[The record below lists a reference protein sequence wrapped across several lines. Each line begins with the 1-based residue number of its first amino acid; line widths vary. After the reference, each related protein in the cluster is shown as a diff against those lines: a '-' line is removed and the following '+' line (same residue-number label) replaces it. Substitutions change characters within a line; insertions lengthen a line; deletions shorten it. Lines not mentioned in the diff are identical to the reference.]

1 MSIRVGIVDDHQLFR
16 KSLRLLV
23 ANFSG
28 VEVCLDAQDGIDLQK
43 KIKELSELPN
53 LMLID
58 VEMPNM
64 NGPETAKWLHQT
76 YPAVKL
82 IALSMNENE
91 EIVLRMIKAGCCT
104 YLLKDTEPDVL
115 ERAIHIVHEHGYFN
129 SEISNSTLGQLLLNR
144 KNDDVNISEK
154 EKEFVQLA
162 TSDQTYKQIADLM
175 KVSERTVDGYRGSLF
190 SKLQVQSRTGMVLE
204 AIRRG
209 LVKI

>member
-1 MSIRVGIVDDHQLFR
+1 MSIKVGIVDDHQLFR

-23 ANFSG
+23 SNFTD
-28 VEVCLDAQDGIDLQK
+28 VEVILDAQDGSDLQG
-43 KIKELSELPN
+43 KIKGQTELPD

-64 NGPETAKWLHQT
+64 NGPETAKWLHT
-76 YPAVKL
+76 NYPAIKL
-82 IALSMNENE
+82 IALSMNEND

-104 YLLKDTEPDVL
+104 YLLKDSEPNEL
-115 ERAIHIVHEHGYFN
+115 ERAIQNVHKHGYYN
-129 SEISNSTLGQLLLNR
+129 SEISNSTLGQLLMQRNS
-144 KNDDVNISEK
+144 DAVQISEK
-154 EKEFVQLA
+154 EKEFIQLA
-162 TSDQTYKQIADLM
+162 TSDQTYKQIADIM

>member
-1 MSIRVGIVDDHQLFR
+1 MSIKVGIVDDHQLFR

-23 ANFSG
+23 TNFSG
-28 VEVCLDAQDGIDLQK
+28 VEVIVDAQDGIDLK
-43 KIKELSELPN
+43 EKIKGLSELPD

-64 NGPETAKWLHQT
+64 NGPETARWLHENH
-76 YPAVKL
+76 PSIKK

-104 YLLKDTEPDVL
+104 YLLKDTAPDEL
-115 ERAIHIVHEHGYFN
+115 ERALSTVYKHGYFN
-129 SEISNSTLGQLLLNR
+129 SEISDSTLGQLLLNR
-144 KNDDVNISEK
+144 NAEQPQISQK

-162 TSDQTYKQIADLM
+162 TSDQTYKQIADIM

-190 SKLQVQSRTGMVLE
+190 AKLQVQSRTGMVLE

>member
-1 MSIRVGIVDDHQLFR
+1 MSIKVGIVDDHQLFR

-23 ANFSG
+23 TNFAD
-28 VEVCLDAQDGIDLQK
+28 VEVHLDAQDGIDLQQ
-43 KIKELSELPN
+43 KIKQVSEPLDM
-53 LMLID
+53 MLID

-64 NGPETAKWLHQT
+64 NGPETAKWLHT
-76 YPAVKL
+76 NYPSIKL

-104 YLLKDTEPDVL
+104 YLLKDTAPDEL
-115 ERAIHIVHEHGYFN
+115 ERAIQTVYKHGYYN
-129 SEISNSTLGQLLLNR
+129 SEISNSTLGQLLLQRN
-144 KNDDVNISEK
+144 NDGVNISEK

-162 TSDQTYKQIADLM
+162 TSDQTYKQIADIM

>member
-1 MSIRVGIVDDHQLFR
+1 MSIKVGIVDDHQLFR

-23 ANFSG
+23 SNFTD
-28 VEVCLDAQDGIDLQK
+28 VEVILDAQDGTDLQG
-43 KIKELSELPN
+43 KIKGQTDLPD

-64 NGPETAKWLHQT
+64 NGPETAKWLHSN
-76 YPAVKL
+76 YPAIKL
-82 IALSMNENE
+82 IALSMNEND

-104 YLLKDTEPDVL
+104 YLLKDSEPNEL
-115 ERAIHIVHEHGYFN
+115 ERAIQNVYKHGYYN
-129 SEISNSTLGQLLLNR
+129 SEISNSTLGQLLMQRNS
-144 KNDDVNISEK
+144 DAPQISEK
-154 EKEFVQLA
+154 EKEFIQLA
-162 TSDQTYKQIADLM
+162 TSDQTYKQIADIM